1 MKHPCTHTRICIIYT
16 HAEQGAFW
24 MESVWTHIA
33 QSVLVMS
40 QWKWSSSVVEWMCS
54 SVKRNSTAALKNKK
68 PITHQS
74 PDHSMSYSLC
84 TYVQCTYSTT
94 WTDTNKTQH
103 TTPGGPLHLTQTTH
117 THTHSSLHPL
127 HTPTLTCNLSAFKL
141 SSASDSWSSNHF
153 LMSTSGSVWLSTLY
167 TTLVW
172 DSLTLTTSH
181 TNTI

>member
-1 MKHPCTHTRICIIYT
+1 
-16 HAEQGAFW
+16 
-24 MESVWTHIA
+24 MERVWTHIA

-54 SVKRNSTAALKNKK
+54 LVQRNSTAALKNKK

-103 TTPGGPLHLTQTTH
+103 TTHVVPSILHK
-117 THTHSSLHPL
+117 L
-127 HTPTLTCNLSAFKL
+127 HTYTHTLTCNLSAFKL
-141 SSASDSWSSNHF
+141 SSASGSWSSNHF
-153 LMSTSGSVWLSTLY
+153 LMSTSGPVWSSTLY

-172 DSLTLTTSH
+172 DSLTLTTSL